1 MIQPYS
7 PSDPGAMCGNV
18 YDEYFVFCD
27 RLRKLHYMS
36 TRSWALI
43 PAAQCSRSISE
54 DKDMALQDWR
64 DRLNGGEGCWRM
76 DEEWL
81 VRIQP
86 QWLGIL
92 DGDTLAYIASI

>member
-1 MIQPYS
+1 MIQPY
-7 PSDPGAMCGNV
+7 PPPGPGAICGNV
-18 YDEYFVFCD
+18 YIEYFAFCD

-36 TRSWALI
+36 MRSWALI
-43 PAAQCSRSISE
+43 PAGERSRSISE

-86 QWLGIL
+86 
-92 DGDTLAYIASI
+92 